1 MQKNNPFFIFLVF
14 LSVCILPSSFALAA
28 PAVKKNV
35 PTDIKADHL
44 EYSAD
49 QQKVVFSG
57 NVHVVREDFELFA
70 AKVTVLLKKSK
81 PQNTSDTEKSETNEL
96 APGEVHEII
105 AEKNV
110 IMKSKQK
117 EARAQKARYLVPLD
131 RITLEGGPPRPWL
144 KDHEKD
150 RTIEGNILHYYV
162 QEERSEGASIHM
174 VFPVQDNAPP
184 KR

>member
-1 MQKNNPFFIFLVF
+1 MKITSLFFIII
-14 LSVCILPSSFALAA
+14 SVTALMCSTLLALAA
-28 PAVKKNV
+28 PEGKKNI

-57 NVHVVREDFELFA
+57 HVHVVRQDFELFA
-70 AKVTVLLKKSK
+70 EKVTVLLKKNQSQTTTAEEK
-81 PQNTSDTEKSETNEL
+81 TETSDL

-162 QEERSEGASIHM
+162 EEERSEGASIHM
-174 VFPVQDNAPP
+174 IFPVQDMAPP

>member
-1 MQKNNPFFIFLVF
+1 MKENNPFFIFF
-14 LSVCILPSSFALAA
+14 LFITVCVLPASLGWAA
-28 PAVKKNV
+28 PAVKKNI

-70 AKVTVLLKKSK
+70 AKVTVLLKKTKSK
-81 PQNTSDTEKSETNEL
+81 TAGDTEKSEASEL

-174 VFPVQDNAPP
+174 VFPVQDKTPP